1 VFNEVKSLSSLIE
14 QLDKDSGLS
23 DYTTAPT
30 SKGHGQGDTDSG
42 DYRSI
47 RESGYDEASAIN
59 TSSAAICSYQ
69 FFAWKGASFYQD
81 IAGMHD
87 SCSVDQVHSTSIA
100 PTSIDE
106 LEIPSWSTSIMGQDV
121 ELAAI
126 FGAEAM
132 EAITSVVSIEPSM
145 KGTVERCDEN

>member
-1 VFNEVKSLSSLIE
+1 
-14 QLDKDSGLS
+14 
-23 DYTTAPT
+23 
-30 SKGHGQGDTDSG
+30 
-42 DYRSI
+42 
-47 RESGYDEASAIN
+47 
-59 TSSAAICSYQ
+59 
-69 FFAWKGASFYQD
+69 
-81 IAGMHD
+81 MHD